1 MRICGVISHQRFFKL
16 TSAFHLHPHRQVFLW
31 ATISTKLQTHHPPLI
46 IVITMKQLPKNAI
59 TFDNTDEVF
68 CVHGRCSEKTL
79 GPLKSGIPNLV
90 RIRTK
95 VLKWSGIGPELGTL
109 VWIFLDGF
117 VMTEKTRSFCFRN
130 FAIQFFCDG
139 RGGKYGF

>member
-1 MRICGVISHQRFFKL
+1 
-16 TSAFHLHPHRQVFLW
+16 
-31 ATISTKLQTHHPPLI
+31 
-46 IVITMKQLPKNAI
+46 MKQLPKNAI

-117 VMTEKTRSFCFRN
+117 VMTEKTGSFCFRN
-130 FAIQFFCDG
+130 FAIQFFVMDG
-139 RGGKYGF
+139 EENMDSNSWMCPSGFPYLSPLELYSCQCGPAAVLLVTQTMP